1 MTAAS
6 PDQSLGKIT
15 PMNASAGFFAW
26 GFHLLSIIVNDEV
39 KKRHPTTGNI

>member
-6 PDQSLGKIT
+6 RNHSLRKI
-15 PMNASAGFFAW
+15 PPVNASAGFFAW